1 MDRAAVVAVIGTGD
15 MGAAI
20 GGALRRAGL
29 RVVSDLSRRSAH
41 SRSLAQAAGIEDLGS
56 LSRVVREAGLLLSI
70 VPPAVALE
78 FAADVAAAMS
88 ATGGRPTFVDCNAVA
103 PETMRA
109 IAGQFTSL
117 GATVVDVGIVGRG
130 PPAELPTRLYFSGP
144 ERAGLELLNIPALRL
159 IDMGEQIGTAS
170 ALKMAYAALNK
181 GTDAL
186 HLAVLLMAEGLGVRA
201 PLMEEFAVSQASA
214 LRRMHERVPFLAA
227 TADRYSGEMLQIA
240 ATCDAAG
247 VTPLMHEGAA
257 WLYERL
263 ATTSLAA
270 ETRATL
276 PRERTL
282 DEALAVFVQALQPR
296 E

>member
-20 GGALRRAGL
+20 GGALRRTGL

-41 SRSLAQAAGIEDLGS
+41 SRSLAQAAGIEDLAS
-56 LSRVVREAGLLLSI
+56 LSRVVQEAGLLLSI
-70 VPPAVALE
+70 VPPAVAPE
-78 FAADVAAAMS
+78 FAAEVAAAMS

-117 GATVVDVGIVGRG
+117 GATVVDVG
-130 PPAELPTRLYFSGP
+130 PPADLPTRLYFSGP
-144 ERAGLELLNIPALRL
+144 ERAGLELLAIPALRL

-186 HLAVLLMAEGLGVRA
+186 HLAVLLMAERLGVRG
-201 PLMEEFAVSQASA
+201 PLMEEFALSQAAA

-240 ATCDAAG
+240 ATCDSVG

-276 PRERTL
+276 HRDRTL
-282 DEALAVFVQALQPR
+282 DEALAVFVRALQPR

>member
-41 SRSLAQAAGIEDLGS
+41 SQALAQASGIEDLGS
-56 LSRVVREAGLLLSI
+56 LSRVVQEAGLLLSI
-70 VPPAVALE
+70 VPPAVAPE
-78 FAADVAAAMS
+78 FAAEVAAAMS
-88 ATGGRPTFVDCNAVA
+88 ATGGRPTFVDCNAIA

-109 IAGQFTSL
+109 IAGRFTSL

-130 PPAELPTRLYFSGP
+130 PPADLPTRLYFSGSQ
-144 ERAGLELLNIPALRL
+144 RAGLELLAIPELRL
-159 IDMGEQIGTAS
+159 IDMGEQIGAAS

-186 HLAVLLMAEGLGVRA
+186 HTAVLLMAERLDVLG
-201 PLMEEFAVSQASA
+201 PLLEEFALSQTAA

-227 TADRYSGEMLQIA
+227 TADRYAGEMLQIA
-240 ATCDAAG
+240 ATCDSVG
-247 VTPLMHEGAA
+247 VTPLIHEGAA

-263 ATTSLAA
+263 ATTSLAV

-276 PRERTL
+276 KCDRTL
-282 DEALAVFVQALQPR
+282 DEALAVFVQALQAR
-296 E
+296 V